1 MPDYRKLRKLGEG
14 RYGEVWLVY
23 DRALGVKRSVKY
35 VNPSRIHD
43 PTEFY
48 KEPQTLMQLK
58 HPNIVKVEDAGKEAD
73 GTLYIAMEYLP
84 RGSLKDAFKANPLP
98 LRITSRYI
106 CDICRGLEYAHQ
118 KGYIHRDIKP
128 SNILIGKNGEGKLS
142 DFGLASRDPKRL
154 EASPYG
160 YIMHLAPEVFR
171 DGPTTKLTDIYALGV
186 TAYRLLNGDEFLSS
200 PNTYEEF
207 VDFVI
212 DGRYPDR
219 KHYRPYVPRSLRRI
233 VNKAMNID
241 PTKRYQ
247 CASDFRR
254 DLDAVSIHCN
264 WGWKCH
270 KNSIIYKATIR
281 NVRVKTVVRHRPD
294 RKFDIIITKKSGDG
308 PERCVRKDC
317 AEGVTLNKMK
327 STLHKILSRYVTE
340 GR

>member
-1 MPDYRKLRKLGEG
+1 MPDYKKIKKLGEG
-14 RYGEVWLVY
+14 KYGEVWLVY
-23 DRALGVKRSVKY
+23 DRALGVERSVKY
-35 VNPSRIHD
+35 VDPAKIHD

-58 HPNIVKVEDAGKEAD
+58 HSNIVRVEDAGKEDD

-84 RGSLKDAFKANPLP
+84 RGSLKDAFKGNPVP
-98 LRITSRYI
+98 LRTARRYI

-128 SNILIGKNGEGKLS
+128 SNILIGKKGEGKLS
-142 DFGLASRDPKRL
+142 DFGLASRDPKSL

-160 YIMHLAPEVFR
+160 YIIHLAPEVFYN
-171 DGPTTKLTDIYALGV
+171 GHTTKLTDIYALGV
-186 TAYRLLNGDEFLSS
+186 TAYRIFNGDEFL
-200 PNTYEEF
+200 PAPHTFDEF
-207 VDFVI
+207 VDLVI
-212 DGRYPDR
+212 DEKYPER
-219 KHYRPYVPRSLRRI
+219 KRYRPYVPRYLRRI
-233 VNKAMNID
+233 VNKAMNSD

-247 CASDFRR
+247 SASAFRR

-264 WGWKCH
+264 WGWKRH
-270 KNSIIYKATIR
+270 KSSIIYKATIR
-281 NVRVKTVVRHRPD
+281 NVRVKTVVRHKPD
-294 RKFDIIITKKSGDG
+294 RKFDIITTKKSGDG

-317 AEGVTLNKMK
+317 AEGLTLNKMK